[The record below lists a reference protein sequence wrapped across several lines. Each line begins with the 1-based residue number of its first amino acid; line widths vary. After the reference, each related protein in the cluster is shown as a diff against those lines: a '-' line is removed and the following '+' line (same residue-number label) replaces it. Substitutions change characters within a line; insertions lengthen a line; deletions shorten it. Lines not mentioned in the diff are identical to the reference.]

1 MQSIK
6 HANGDLSWFVRT
18 ALCLNLCTH
27 ALKLAPV
34 KAAHMLPQAAAQPV
48 QKLDLAACAH
58 HQWLGECV
66 VVTEGVPWQ
75 QVVVE
80 GGR

>member
-1 MQSIK
+1 
-6 HANGDLSWFVRT
+6 
-18 ALCLNLCTH
+18 
-27 ALKLAPV
+27 
-34 KAAHMLPQAAAQPV
+34 MLPHTAAQPV

-58 HQWLGECV
+58 HQLLGECV